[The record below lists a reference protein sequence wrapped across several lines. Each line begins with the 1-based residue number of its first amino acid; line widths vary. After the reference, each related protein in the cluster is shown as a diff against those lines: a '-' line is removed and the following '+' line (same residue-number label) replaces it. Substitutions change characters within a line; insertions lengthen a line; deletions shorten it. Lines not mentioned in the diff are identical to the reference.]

1 MKIKMLPMAIIITVL
16 IFGGIAASDYLGLW
30 KTTTEKVPGTITQVA
45 STESNGQI
53 SGADTVYN
61 PADIKG
67 SYTFSSITLYFK
79 IEGEVLFDAFGID
92 PASDPAV
99 FKVKD
104 LAALY
109 VDSSNEIGAGSVRLF
124 VALYNNLPYTLDGSY
139 LPVKAVTIIQEHN
152 INLTQEQKDYLAT
165 HQV

>member
-1 MKIKMLPMAIIITVL
+1 MKIKMLPMAIMIMVL
-16 IFGGIAASDYLGLW
+16 IFGGIVVSDYLGLW
-30 KTTTEKVPGTITQVA
+30 KTTTEKVPGTIESGVA
-45 STESNGQI
+45 EGS
-53 SGADTVYN
+53 YN

-67 SYTFSSITLYFK
+67 SYLFSDISSYFE
-79 IEGEVLFDAFGID
+79 IDSVILFEAFGID
-92 PASDPAV
+92 TATDPGV

-109 VDSSNEIGAGSVRLF
+109 VDSANEVGAESVRLF

-139 LPVKAVTIIQEHN
+139 LPAKAVTIIQEHN
-152 INLTQEQKDYLAT
+152 TNLTQEQNDYLAT

>member
-16 IFGGIAASDYLGLW
+16 IFGGIAGSDYLGLW
-30 KTTTEKVPGTITQVA
+30 KTTTQKVPGTIETGTA
-45 STESNGQI
+45 EGS
-53 SGADTVYN
+53 YN

-67 SYTFSSITLYFK
+67 SYAFKDISSYFE
-79 IEGEVLFDAFGID
+79 IDASVLFDAFGIV
-92 PASDPAV
+92 PTSDPAV

-104 LAALY
+104 LSALY
-109 VDSSNEIGAGSVRLF
+109 VDSSSEIGAGSMRLF

-139 LPVKAVTIIQEHN
+139 LPAKAVTIIQEHN
-152 INLTQEQKDYLAT
+152 LNLTLEQKDYLAT